1 MGHTRVFIG
10 YGYHDRDL
18 WVEKYVVPFVTAFGC
33 TPVDG
38 REVFG
43 AALSSEVTQQ
53 IHSCHAMIG
62 FTTRRDPAGHDAAG
76 NEKFTTH
83 DWVVQELITALTHT
97 PPIPFVEIREQGV
110 VSPGGMIEAAN
121 FQRIDYIEA
130 DRAGCLVKIAQALQ
144 RFRVVRV
151 RLPDTLVDQ
160 IEPLLEDPSFLCRC
174 QIFRGAAELQPQP
187 FPVLSVQ
194 GALCVDLRG
203 IREGDLVKILI
214 SAGGR
219 VWRSAYESV
228 DTVDIRLKG

>member
-62 FTTRRDPAGHDAAG
+62 FTTRRDPAGH
-76 NEKFTTH
+76 
-83 DWVVQELITALTHT
+83 
-97 PPIPFVEIREQGV
+97 
-110 VSPGGMIEAAN
+110 
-121 FQRIDYIEA
+121 
-130 DRAGCLVKIAQALQ
+130 
-144 RFRVVRV
+144 
-151 RLPDTLVDQ
+151 
-160 IEPLLEDPSFLCRC
+160 
-174 QIFRGAAELQPQP
+174 
-187 FPVLSVQ
+187 
-194 GALCVDLRG
+194 VDLRG

>member
-1 MGHTRVFIG
+1 
-10 YGYHDRDL
+10 
-18 WVEKYVVPFVTAFGC
+18 
-33 TPVDG
+33 
-38 REVFG
+38 
-43 AALSSEVTQQ
+43 
-53 IHSCHAMIG
+53 MIG
-62 FTTRRDPAGHDAAG
+62 FTTRRDPAGHDPAG

-97 PPIPFVEIREQGV
+97 PPVPFVEVREQGV

-121 FQRIDYIEA
+121 FQRIDYEEA
-130 DRAGCLVKIAQALQ
+130 DRASCLVAIARALE

-151 RLPDTLVDQ
+151 RLGPDTLIDQ
-160 IEPLLEDPSFLCRC
+160 IEPLLGDPSLQCRC

-187 FPVLSVQ
+187 IFGRSIR

-219 VWRSAYESV
+219 VRRSAYESV
-228 DTVDIRLKG
+228 DTVDVRLKG